1 MLMKTP
7 YLTSNDLGIDEKI
20 YKALLEVK
28 RQLDK
33 GFIEPG
39 QFCMGVV
46 RTHPMECGTIAC
58 IGGWVGINLNLG
70 VQATHRM
77 VASASGSIR
86 KLYFPDE
93 IRSYHVDDAY
103 RATSSQASE
112 AINNY
117 LILGDPKWQEVMEIA

>member
-1 MLMKTP
+1 MTLVSTRKSIKHSWK
-7 YLTSNDLGIDEKI
+7 LNDNWI
-20 YKALLEVK
+20 A
-28 RQLDK
+28 

-93 IRSYHVDDAY
+93 IRSYHV
-103 RATSSQASE
+103 
-112 AINNY
+112 
-117 LILGDPKWQEVMEIA
+117 